1 MPADQPTPPP
11 DPHLTAEEVGAR
23 VGAILDAAERE
34 AREIIAAAHRDTP
47 AEAPQS
53 PAPAVEQLA
62 RAIEQL
68 GSRLDALELSTAAAL
83 EALHRELHTAIS
95 AASAHPAPA
104 TAVAEPPAQRP
115 PPLAETPAQ
124 IAVRIRVIDL
134 ALAGYSREAIA
145 DELAVAMDRTQVD
158 ALLDEILVA

>member
-34 AREIIAAAHRDTP
+34 AREIIASAHRDTP
-47 AEAPQS
+47 AEALRS
-53 PAPAVEQLA
+53 PGPAVEQLA

-95 AASAHPAPA
+95 AASAPHPAPA
-104 TAVAEPPAQRP
+104 T
-115 PPLAETPAQ
+115 
-124 IAVRIRVIDL
+124 
-134 ALAGYSREAIA
+134 